1 MNLKQSPDRVL
12 IVAKGFRKRQN
23 LHLLIKQNILL
34 LQGNLAL
41 VTFGELLI
49 VFSVGVRLLYPLY
62 LMTQR
67 CCLLYLIRPKIVAK
81 KFSENSNLDDS
92 EYLLP
97 AFSSK
102 TNLKLHNIS
111 VTPEVVQRS

>member
-62 LMTQR
+62 SMTQR
-67 CCLLYLIRPKIVAK
+67 CCLLYLIRQKIVAK
-81 KFSENSNLDDS
+81 TFSENSNLDDS